1 MSNGRNLFYCI
12 SLLFKATGEAVLPMV
27 LSKEKSFLNGTLS
40 NNLKTAELLPVYTPD
55 TERLLV

>member
-27 LSKEKSFLNGTLS
+27 LSREKSFLNGTL
-40 NNLKTAELLPVYTPD
+40 LRQTRYLRYQTI
-55 TERLLV
+55 